1 MKLSQLPL
9 LIGSNFPV
17 VALESPLPERMAI
30 LEHIL
35 RTCGLPNNLPCLVWN
50 VGQAVLKEVRLTEN
64 GTGIKLHSFDAFK
77 PQMDSRIDVLNF
89 MMGYT
94 TSVVF
99 ILENLHPW
107 LAGSGTAWQ
116 IVSQVTNV
124 FYDFLNDNSDL
135 APFSMS
141 YVRQRFE
148 DNFKAMMCSD
158 VSMNS
163 DLPEQLEPQD
173 SRE

>member
-1 MKLSQLPL
+1 M
-9 LIGSNFPV
+9 N
-17 VALESPLPERMAI
+17 E
-30 LEHIL
+30 L
-35 RTCGLPNNLPCLVWN
+35 RFEWN
-50 VGQAVLKEVRLTEN
+50 EQKA
-64 GTGIKLHSFDAFK
+64 
-77 PQMDSRIDVLNF
+77 
-89 MMGYT
+89 
-94 TSVVF
+94 
-99 ILENLHPW
+99 
-107 LAGSGTAWQ
+107 
-116 IVSQVTNV
+116 
-124 FYDFLNDNSDL
+124 NSDL